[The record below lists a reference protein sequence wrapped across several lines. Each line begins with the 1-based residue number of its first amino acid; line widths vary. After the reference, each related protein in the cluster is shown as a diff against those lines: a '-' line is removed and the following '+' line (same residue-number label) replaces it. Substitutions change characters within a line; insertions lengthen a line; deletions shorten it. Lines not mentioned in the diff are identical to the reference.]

1 MARQG
6 NLSGGLRNP
15 TASLAR
21 MTPSRMALTD
31 IDIDAITEA
40 DLAAAIASG
49 LRQGSRIAFA
59 PEAYRHPFVKDIS
72 SLANSEGGLMLI
84 GIAEKDGIAKGFV
97 PLTGNSDT
105 ELRQLAERMRDGI
118 TPPVPGVRL
127 RAIQLAG
134 GGIVAVLHVPPSKA
148 PPHRVAS
155 PRDPRSTLV
164 YVRDNSGASELPT
177 RALSDGW
184 FD

>member
-1 MARQG
+1 M
-6 NLSGGLRNP
+6 
-15 TASLAR
+15 TLAE
-21 MTPSRMALTD
+21 L
-31 IDIDAITEA
+31 DIDAITEA
-40 DLAAAIASG
+40 DLAAAIAG
-49 LRQGSRIAFA
+49 ELRQGSRIAFA
-59 PEAYRHPFVKDIS
+59 PEAYWHPFVKDIS

-84 GIAEKDGIAKGFV
+84 GIAEKDGIAKGFA
-97 PLTGNSDT
+97 PLTGSPDT
-105 ELRQLAERMRDGI
+105 ELRQLAARVLKEI

-134 GGIVAVLHVPPSKA
+134 GGIVAVLHVPRSKA
-148 PPHRVAS
+148 VPHRVIS

-184 FD
+184 F